1 MAKERAWGGPTEV
14 EDYPAYWNTRLYKA
28 SIIFITAFISWY
40 VVATAVSALI
50 HYL

>member
-1 MAKERAWGGPTEV
+1 MAKERAWDGPADV
-14 EDYPAYWNTRLYKA
+14 EDYPAYWNTRWYKA
-28 SIIFITAFISWY
+28 LIIFITAFISWY